1 MKLPRVYYCEPL
13 KAQSSVSLTGQPHQ
27 HISRVLR
34 KKQGQFICLFDGF
47 GQSITAEIALI
58 EKRQT
63 LLNLQ
68 DDLSQSDKPSLDI
81 CLGQVMA
88 KGDKMDFIVQK
99 ATELGV
105 NSIHPLRS
113 SRCDVRLDAQ
123 REQKRLQH
131 WNNIAIAA
139 CEQSGRNWLPEIH
152 PVAEL
157 NEFCKNCQQADKYI
171 MHPLD
176 IKSED
181 NKKNTEKSNRIALL
195 VGPEGGFSEEEINQ
209 ALELD
214 FMGMRLGKNVLRTE
228 TAALAAT
235 SAIQFKYEQ
244 WQF

>member
-1 MKLPRVYYCEPL
+1 MNLPRVYYSQPL
-13 KAQSSVSLTGQPHQ
+13 KPHAKVTLTEQSHQ

-34 KKQGQFICLFDGF
+34 KKQGQLICLFDGM
-47 GQSITAEIALI
+47 GRAITAEISLI

-63 LLNLQ
+63 LLTLK
-68 DDLSQSDKPSLDI
+68 DDLSQSAKPNLDI

-88 KGDKMDFIVQK
+88 KGDKMDFVVQK
-99 ATELGV
+99 ATELGI

-131 WNNIAIAA
+131 WQNIAIAA
-139 CEQSGRNWLPEIH
+139 CEQSGRNWLPEIQ
-152 PVAEL
+152 PITEL
-157 NEFCKNCQQADKYI
+157 SHFCEHCQQTDKYI

-176 IKSED
+176 IESEP
-181 NKKNTEKSNRIALL
+181 KQNTEKSNRIALL
-195 VGPEGGFSEEEINQ
+195 VGPEGGFSEEEIAH
-209 ALELD
+209 ALQQG
-214 FMGMRLGKNVLRTE
+214 FMGMRLGDNVLRTE

-235 SAIQFKYEQ
+235 SAIQFKYGH